1 MASTEELV
9 EKLALAVENYKL
21 KDAQDA
27 ANACVEAGVDP
38 VYAINEGLV
47 KGMNVV
53 GEKFAAHKI
62 YLPHVLT
69 ASKALYGGLDI
80 LLPLI
85 PKSEEGQLK
94 TAVTVVMEGDVHD
107 IGKNILKTLLTAG
120 GFTVTDLGKDVP
132 AKKIADTVEQ
142 NGIQVLCMSTLMTPT
157 MDGMESTMN
166 LLKESGVRDKVT
178 VTIGGPPTSPQFAET
193 IGADHRDDSAQ
204 SGVAW
209 IKAHTE
215 A

>member
-1 MASTEELV
+1 MATKEELV
-9 EKLALAVENYKL
+9 EKLAQAVENYKL
-21 KDAQDA
+21 KDAQEA
-27 ANACVEAGVDP
+27 ANACVAEGIDP

-47 KGMNVV
+47 KGMNIV

-85 PKSEEGQLK
+85 PKAEAGEVK
-94 TAVTVVMEGDVHD
+94 TAMTVVMEGDVHD
-107 IGKNILKTLLTAG
+107 IGKNILRTLLTAG
-120 GFTVTDLGKDVP
+120 GYTVTDLGKDVP
-132 AKKIADTVEQ
+132 AKTIADAVEQ
-142 NGIQVLCMSTLMTPT
+142 NNIQVLCMSTLMTPT
-157 MDGMESTMN
+157 MDGMAATMN

-204 SGVAW
+204 LAVSW
-209 IKAHTE
+209 IKAN
-215 A
+215 AA

>member
-1 MASTEELV
+1 MATKEEIV

-21 KDAQDA
+21 KDAQAAAQEAVDA
-27 ANACVEAGVDP
+27 GIDP

-47 KGMNVV
+47 KGMNIV
-53 GEKFAAHKI
+53 GDKFAAHKI

-85 PKSEEGQLK
+85 PKAEEGSMK
-94 TAVTVVMEGDVHD
+94 TAVTAVMEGDVHD

-120 GFTVTDLGKDVP
+120 GYQVTDLGKDVP
-132 AKKIADTVEQ
+132 AKTIADTVEQ
-142 NGIQVLCMSTLMTPT
+142 KKIQVLCMSTLMTPT
-157 MDGMESTMN
+157 MDGMANTIN
-166 LLKESGVRDKVT
+166 LLKESGNRGNVT

-193 IGADHRDDSAQ
+193 IGADHRDANAQ
-204 SGVAW
+204 SAVTW
-209 IKAHTE
+209 IKEHT